1 MTRWAEFP
9 LRPQGQPWPGLN
21 TRGGRLD
28 PGQGQLEE
36 GSFGVIINEAD
47 ILEKRKGF
55 VRGLD
60 ERFDTVVCG
69 LFRYTDEWGV
79 EYVVVADASGIKVR
93 TPFDIPTYL
102 GSDSLPNDDF
112 ETLDATRWSP
122 TLSYESFLGDLQL
135 NLLSNPSTLLYVED
149 TRLMQWFKP
158 SVLTSYYVEIQYL
171 FVVGAALQVAS
182 VAIKRGSSWL
192 QGNVYLDGTAYR
204 MTLELVSTVMR
215 TTLASADLS
224 GAVLGTGFLRL
235 SYVEETRTATLR
247 AIPSGGSQASIS
259 GTINELQAASLGQN
273 SAIGLSRADESQVQI
288 ARVIGGSV

>member
-21 TRGGRLD
+21 TQGGKLD

-47 ILEKRKGF
+47 ILEKRRGF

-112 ETLDATRWSP
+112 ETLDTTRWSP
-122 TLSYESFLGDLQL
+122 TVDYESFLGDLQL
-135 NLLSNPSTLLYVED
+135 NLLSIVSTLLYVES

-171 FVVGAALQVAS
+171 FVVGGALQVAS
-182 VAIKRGSSWL
+182 VAIKRGTSWL
-192 QGNVYLDGTAYR
+192 QGNVYLDGSTYR
-204 MTLELVSTVMR
+204 ITLELVGVSR
-215 TTLASADLS
+215 TTLASADLT
-224 GAVLGTGFLRL
+224 GASLGTGFLRL
-235 SYVEETRTATLR
+235 SYVAETRTATLR